1 MRGGTR
7 TPCNDCGG
15 QGAIEHEEPPKKA
28 CYHAAPESR
37 WVSQEHLLSIHSDL
51 MRLGSSYRRGY
62 RLPMRP
68 RFSRRS
74 VALLV
79 VLAAVLLAAVL
90 ADSPGIEVAGGAGTT
105 DAPEAPVPSGR
116 DPTPAGVTDDDAS
129 AREVLPDARTG
140 DQPARSGSAATTA
153 STEPGRRCAPRILD
167 DLRISDT
174 SPAAAG
180 IELSQA
186 MYDCAHEV
194 GLAFATDPDAVSALL
209 ARGIQGPL
217 LLVGSLFD
225 VRLANEIRRLAPER
239 IVAAGFDER
248 LLPRTLA
255 DFAFEPVAVDPPAT
269 FVPETASYDRLWI
282 VDDAEVAAP
291 LAALGHRIG
300 VGVVAVAGDL
310 RAAPAEVRETIS
322 AASEVEILS
331 DFGED
336 VAWQLDVIRR
346 GDEIPG
352 GGLVMFGSEP
362 DRRLVAMYGH
372 PASAGLGV
380 LGEQGPAEG
389 VERLGSIVAGY
400 GADGVRVLGTF
411 EIIATVAS
419 ADPGPNGDY
428 SSETA
433 RDVIRPWV
441 EIAAANGLY
450 VVLDLQP
457 GRTDFLTQAKIY
469 EEFLRLPHVGLA
481 LDPEWRLKPDQVHM
495 VQVGTVDAA
504 EINQVTEWLAG
515 IVREEALPQKLLIVH
530 QFHVSMITNR
540 HRIETPPELA
550 VVIHMDGHGNQGT
563 KQGTW
568 DILTG
573 APDADEFYWG
583 WKIFYDEDL
592 TVGTP
597 DQILNLTPT
606 PVFVSFQ

>member
-1 MRGGTR
+1 
-7 TPCNDCGG
+7 
-15 QGAIEHEEPPKKA
+15 
-28 CYHAAPESR
+28 
-37 WVSQEHLLSIHSDL
+37 LSIHSDL

-116 DPTPAGVTDDDAS
+116 EPTPAGVTDDDAS

-140 DQPARSGSAATTA
+140 DPPARSGPEATTA
-153 STEPGRRCAPRILD
+153 STEPGHRCAPRIPD

-194 GLAFATDPDAVSALL
+194 GLAFATDPHAVSTLL

-248 LLPRTLA
+248 LLPPTLA
-255 DFAFEPVAVDPPAT
+255 GFAFEPVAVDPPAT

-550 VVIHMDGHGNQGT
+550 VVIHMDGHGSQGT

-573 APDADEFYWG
+573 APDADGFYWG